1 VDWVRELLDLGE
13 EADPDELLEAVE
25 EWGRFH
31 HYLQD
36 AAQEDREAVLALAR
50 EVFVLAE
57 AEEWPLFV
65 EALARLAQSDPA
77 AAMALVDEVMARAE
91 ELRALGVRLKS
102 REAFLEQVG
111 LSS

>member
-1 VDWVRELLDLGE
+1 
-13 EADPDELLEAVE
+13 
-25 EWGRFH
+25 
-31 HYLQD
+31 
-36 AAQEDREAVLALAR
+36 
-50 EVFVLAE
+50 
-57 AEEWPLFV
+57 V

>member
-1 VDWVRELLDLGE
+1 MAASSQMAPKDSLGY
-13 EADPDELLEAVE
+13 ARWRWQGYLELLEDPD
-25 EWGRFH
+25 G
-31 HYLQD
+31 YD
-36 AAQEDREAVLALAR
+36 
-50 EVFVLAE
+50 EVFILAE

>member
-1 VDWVRELLDLGE
+1 MATETFLAPRDPLGY
-13 EADPDELLEAVE
+13 ARWLWQGYLELLEDPD
-25 EWGRFH
+25 GH
-31 HYLQD
+31 D
-36 AAQEDREAVLALAR
+36 
-50 EVFVLAE
+50 EVFILAE

-77 AAMALVDEVMARAE
+77 AATALVDEVMARAE

>member
-1 VDWVRELLDLGE
+1 MATETFLAPRDPLGY
-13 EADPDELLEAVE
+13 ARWLWRGYLELLEDPD
-25 EWGRFH
+25 G
-31 HYLQD
+31 YD
-36 AAQEDREAVLALAR
+36 

-91 ELRALGVRLKS
+91 ELRALGVRLED
-102 REAFLEQVG
+102 REAFLKRLG
-111 LSS
+111 L

>member
-1 VDWVRELLDLGE
+1 MATETFLAPRDPLGY
-13 EADPDELLEAVE
+13 ARWLWQGYLELLEDPD
-25 EWGRFH
+25 G
-31 HYLQD
+31 YD
-36 AAQEDREAVLALAR
+36 

-91 ELRALGVRLKS
+91 ELRALGVRLED
-102 REAFLEQVG
+102 REAFLKR
-111 LSS
+111 LAL

>member
-1 VDWVRELLDLGE
+1 MATETFLAPRDPLGY
-13 EADPDELLEAVE
+13 ARWLWQGYLELLEDPD
-25 EWGRFH
+25 G
-31 HYLQD
+31 YD
-36 AAQEDREAVLALAR
+36 

-91 ELRALGVRLKS
+91 ELRALGVRLED
-102 REAFLEQVG
+102 REAFLKRLG
-111 LSS
+111 L